1 MNQELNFFEKRF
13 TIFSLLFF
21 SGILALSSFY
31 VAPDAKADAEP
42 VYSPLDSVLS
52 VVQLAIYGIVIFLIV
67 ARWKSSTRTAIRDP
81 WVWLFAGCAL
91 FSFIWSD
98 FPDWTLKKGITTMQ
112 TTSFGLYMASR
123 YSLKEQLEMLGW
135 AMGIIAVFSLL
146 FSAAFP
152 GAAIEAGVNAGSLR
166 GPFVQKN
173 VLARMMVLGSIV
185 FLLLALENHRHR
197 KLLLGGLS
205 LTVLLILL
213 TGSKTALLLFLT
225 IVILLPLYKAL
236 RWSDTL
242 LIPVII
248 TLIVITGSIAVIVV
262 GNWENI
268 LLGLGRDPTLS
279 GRTTMWE
286 VAIELIAKRPWLGYG
301 YQGFW
306 QEGGGAEVI
315 WKEEGYKPPHAHN
328 GFINIT
334 LDLGLTG
341 LFLLLSTLGVTYGRG
356 IVWLRLCRTAIG
368 LWPIFYVTF
377 FFMYNHSEN
386 TIIEHNSIFWV
397 LLVAVSLSMKRLV
410 PVNREENEDQPAQ
423 KSSLNRAKK
432 SQVKASNFIDEFNSK
447 SSIDNLQAND

>member
-1 MNQELNFFEKRF
+1 M
-13 TIFSLLFF
+13 
-21 SGILALSSFY
+21 
-31 VAPDAKADAEP
+31 
-42 VYSPLDSVLS
+42 
-52 VVQLAIYGIVIFLIV
+52 
-67 ARWKSSTRTAIRDP
+67 
-81 WVWLFAGCAL
+81 
-91 FSFIWSD
+91 
-98 FPDWTLKKGITTMQ
+98 
-112 TTSFGLYMASR
+112 
-123 YSLKEQLEMLGW
+123 
-135 AMGIIAVFSLL
+135 
-146 FSAAFP
+146 
-152 GAAIEAGVNAGSLR
+152 
-166 GPFVQKN
+166 
-173 VLARMMVLGSIV
+173 
-185 FLLLALENHRHR
+185 LALENHRHR
-197 KLLLGGLS
+197 YLLWGGLS
-205 LTVLLILL
+205 LSVLLILL

-236 RWSDTL
+236 RWSDTI

-262 GNWENI
+262 GNWENL

-286 VAIELIAKRPWLGYG
+286 VAIELIAKRLWLGYG

-328 GFINIT
+328 GFINIA

-386 TIIEHNSIFWV
+386 TIIEHNSLFWV

-410 PVNREENEDQPAQ
+410 AVNQDENEEFSEAKPSWNL
-423 KSSLNRAKK
+423 SSR
-432 SQVKASNFIDEFNSK
+432 SRTYD
-447 SSIDNLQAND
+447 

>member
-1 MNQELNFFEKRF
+1 MNQELHFFEKKF
-13 TIFSLLFF
+13 TIFALLFF
-21 SGILALSSFY
+21 SGVLALSSFY

-42 VYSPLDSVLS
+42 VYSPLDPVLS
-52 VVQLAIYGIVIFLIV
+52 LVQLAIYGIVLFLIV
-67 ARWKSSTRTAIRDP
+67 ARWKSSSRTAIRDP
-81 WVWLFAGCAL
+81 LVWIFAGIAL
-91 FSFIWSD
+91 ISFLWSD
-98 FPDWTLKKGITTMQ
+98 FPDWTLKKGITTFQ

-123 YSLKEQLEMLGW
+123 FSLKEQLEMLGW
-135 AMGIIAVFSLL
+135 ALGIIAVFSLL
-146 FSAAFP
+146 FSVAFP
-152 GAAIEAGVNAGSLR
+152 GAAIEAGVNAGSWR

-173 VLARMMVLGSIV
+173 ILARMMVLASIV
-185 FLLLALENHRHR
+185 FLLLALENHRR
-197 KLLLGGLS
+197 RYLLWGGLGLS
-205 LTVLLILL
+205 VLLILL

-236 RWSDTL
+236 RWSDTI
-242 LIPVII
+242 LIPLLI
-248 TLIVITGSIAVIVV
+248 TLIVIAGSILVIVV

-328 GFINIT
+328 GFINIA

-341 LFLLLSTLGVTYGRG
+341 LFLLLSTLGVTYGRS
-356 IVWLRLCRTAIG
+356 IIWLRLCKTTIA

-397 LLVAVSLSMKRLV
+397 LLVAVSLSMKRFV
-410 PVNREENEDQPAQ
+410 AVIKDENEELPEVQSSGKLSR
-423 KSSLNRAKK
+423 KSRKYN
-432 SQVKASNFIDEFNSK
+432 
-447 SSIDNLQAND
+447 

>member
-1 MNQELNFFEKRF
+1 MNSELIFFEKKF
-13 TIFSLLFF
+13 TVFSLLFF
-21 SGILALSSFY
+21 SGILALSSFF
-31 VAPDAKADAEP
+31 VSPDSLNDSEL
-42 VYSPLDSVLS
+42 VYSPLDPVLS
-52 VVQLAIYGIVIFLIV
+52 LVQLAIYGIVLFLIV
-67 ARWKSSTRTAIRDP
+67 ARWKSSSRTAIRDP
-81 WVWLFAGCAL
+81 LVWLFTGIAL
-91 FSFIWSD
+91 ISFLWSD
-98 FPDWTLKKGITTMQ
+98 FPDWTLKKGLTTLQ

-123 YSLKEQLEMLGW
+123 FSLKEQLEMLGW

-146 FSAAFP
+146 FSLAFP
-152 GAAIEAGVNAGSLR
+152 GVAIETGVNAGSFR

-173 VLARMMVLGSIV
+173 ILARMMVLGAIV
-185 FLLLALENHRHR
+185 FLLLALENYRHR
-197 KLLLGGLS
+197 YLLWGGLGLS
-205 LTVLLILL
+205 VLLILL

-225 IVILLPLYKAL
+225 IAMLLPLYKAL
-236 RWSDTL
+236 RWSDTI

-248 TLIVITGSIAVIVV
+248 TLILIVGSITVIVV
-262 GNWENI
+262 GNWENL

-356 IVWLRLCRTAIG
+356 IVWLRFCRTAIG

-377 FFMYNHSEN
+377 FFMYNHTEN
-386 TIIEHNSIFWV
+386 TIIEHNSLFWI
-397 LLVAVSLSMKRLV
+397 LLVAVSLSMKRFV
-410 PVNREENEDQPAQ
+410 AVNQDENEELPEVQSSGKLSR
-423 KSSLNRAKK
+423 KSRKYN
-432 SQVKASNFIDEFNSK
+432 
-447 SSIDNLQAND
+447 